1 MMNSQKKMPIFS
13 SKFLKINYIFI
24 LRISRILLKNI
35 IRPLGANNAVF
46 IISNFDKW
54 SRSILMILRSIEK
67 TIFDSFSKKILSHQ
81 FKFYYTKSDAFNSF
95 QWNKSDETAS
105 GPPDGFIFL
114 SGLQNP
120 KPLLSTKMRC
130 FLFFSVLNLKILLW
144 QVGVIS
150 LWDVADCLLIMSKCE
165 K

>member
-1 MMNSQKKMPIFS
+1 MDREKKTFS
-13 SKFLKINYIFI
+13 LQNFLKKINYIFI
-24 LRISRILLKNI
+24 LRISRILLKNMI
-35 IRPLGANNAVF
+35 GPLGANNAVF

-105 GPPDGFIFL
+105 GPPDGFIFKVVYKI
-114 SGLQNP
+114 SNRFDQ
-120 KPLLSTKMRC
+120 
-130 FLFFSVLNLKILLW
+130 LK
-144 QVGVIS
+144 
-150 LWDVADCLLIMSKCE
+150 WDVLYFFLCLEFKNFTMTSRGKLSLCE
-165 K
+165 M